1 MNLTKAEKSF
11 TIIFL
16 AIVLLEL
23 FSSNIKSLLP
33 IHVIAKPLI
42 LLSLIFFFINQG
54 KHLSS
59 KTKVIT
65 LLALLFS
72 LAGDVLLM
80 FTDISASFFLS
91 GLVAFLLAHIMYIMV
106 FLDKKNSKKIAL
118 IFITVLL
125 IYAIG
130 IFYLLKDGLGDML
143 IPVIVYMLVILTM
156 ILTSTMRKGNVSNKS
171 YNLVFIGAIFFVI
184 SDSFLAIN
192 KFYQPVPL
200 SKIIIM
206 STYSLAQYLIVLG
219 LLKQKNNYL

>member
-16 AIVLLEL
+16 VIVLLEL
-23 FSSNIKSLLP
+23 FSSNVQSLFP
-33 IHVIAKPLI
+33 IHFIAEPLI
-42 LLSLIFFFINQG
+42 LLSLIFFFINHG

-59 KTKVIT
+59 KTKTIT

-80 FTDISASFFLS
+80 FTEKSASFFLS
-91 GLVAFLLAHIMYIMV
+91 GLVAFLLAHIMYIKV
-106 FLDKKNSKKIAL
+106 FFDKKNLKQTSL
-118 IFITVLL
+118 IFIIVLL

-143 IPVIVYMLVILTM
+143 IPVILYMIVILSM
-156 ILTSTMRKGNVSNKS
+156 VFIASMRKDNVSNQS
-171 YNLVFIGAIFFVI
+171 YNLVFLGAIFFVL

-192 KFYQPVPL
+192 KFYQPIPL

-206 STYSLAQYLIVLG
+206 STYSIAQYLIILG
-219 LLKQKNNYL
+219 LLKQNQ

>member
-59 KTKVIT
+59 KTKVIS

-143 IPVIVYMLVILTM
+143 IPVIVYMLVILSM
-156 ILTSTMRKGNVSNKS
+156 VLTSTMRKDNVSNQS
-171 YNLVFIGAIFFVI
+171 YYLVFLGAIFFVI

-219 LLKQKNNYL
+219 LLKQPD

>member
-16 AIVLLEL
+16 VIVLLEL
-23 FSSNIKSLLP
+23 FSSNVQSLFP
-33 IHVIAKPLI
+33 IHFIAKPLI
-42 LLSLIFFFINQG
+42 LLSLIFFFINHG
-54 KHLSS
+54 KHLSL
-59 KTKVIT
+59 KTKTIT

-80 FTDISASFFLS
+80 FTDKSASFFLS
-91 GLVAFLLAHIMYIMV
+91 GLVAFLLAHIMYIKV
-106 FLDKKNSKKIAL
+106 FFDKKNLKQTSL
-118 IFITVLL
+118 IFIIVLL

-143 IPVIVYMLVILTM
+143 IPVIVYMIVILSM
-156 ILTSTMRKGNVSNKS
+156 VFIASMRKDNVSNQS
-171 YNLVFIGAIFFVI
+171 YNLVFLGAIFFVL

-192 KFYQPVPL
+192 KFYQPIPL

-206 STYSLAQYLIVLG
+206 STYSIAQYLIILG
-219 LLKQKNNYL
+219 LLKQNQ

>member
-33 IHVIAKPLI
+33 IHVIVKPLI

-59 KTKVIT
+59 KTKVMT

-72 LAGDVLLM
+72 LAGDILLM

-156 ILTSTMRKGNVSNKS
+156 ILTSTMRKDNVSNKS

-219 LLKQKNNYL
+219 LLKQHD

>member
-156 ILTSTMRKGNVSNKS
+156 ILTSTMRKDNVSNKS

>member
-156 ILTSTMRKGNVSNKS
+156 VLTSTMRKDNVSNKS
-171 YNLVFIGAIFFVI
+171 YNLVFLGAVFFVI

-219 LLKQKNNYL
+219 LLKQPD

>member
-1 MNLTKAEKSF
+1 M
-11 TIIFL
+11 
-16 AIVLLEL
+16 
-23 FSSNIKSLLP
+23 
-33 IHVIAKPLI
+33 
-42 LLSLIFFFINQG
+42 
-54 KHLSS
+54 
-59 KTKVIT
+59 T

-80 FTDISASFFLS
+80 FIDISASFFLS

-106 FLDKKNSKKIAL
+106 FLDKKNSKKTAL

-156 ILTSTMRKGNVSNKS
+156 VLTSTMRKDNVSKQS
-171 YNLVFIGAIFFVI
+171 YNLVFLGAIFFVI

-219 LLKQKNNYL
+219 LLKQHD

>member
-91 GLVAFLLAHIMYIMV
+91 GLVAFLLAHIMYIIV

-219 LLKQKNNYL
+219 LLKQPD

>member
-59 KTKVIT
+59 KTKVIS

-91 GLVAFLLAHIMYIMV
+91 GLVAFLLAHIMYIIV

-219 LLKQKNNYL
+219 LLKQPD

>member
-11 TIIFL
+11 TIFFL

-23 FSSNIKSLLP
+23 ITSNVKSLLP
-33 IHVIAKPLI
+33 IHIIAKPLI

-59 KTKVIT
+59 KTKVMT

-80 FTDISASFFLS
+80 FIDISASFFLS

-106 FLDKKNSKKIAL
+106 FLDKKNSKKTAL

-156 ILTSTMRKGNVSNKS
+156 VLTSTMRKDNVSKQS
-171 YNLVFIGAIFFVI
+171 YNLVFLGAIFFVI

-219 LLKQKNNYL
+219 LLKQHD

>member
-1 MNLTKAEKSF
+1 MNLTTAEKSF

>member
-59 KTKVIT
+59 KTKVMT

-72 LAGDVLLM
+72 LAGDILLM

-171 YNLVFIGAIFFVI
+171 YNLVFLGAFFFVI

>member
-156 ILTSTMRKGNVSNKS
+156 ILTSTMRKDNVSNKS

-219 LLKQKNNYL
+219 LLKQPD

>member
-11 TIIFL
+11 TIFFL

-23 FSSNIKSLLP
+23 FTSNVKSLLP

-42 LLSLIFFFINQG
+42 LLSLIFFFIDQG

-91 GLVAFLLAHIMYIMV
+91 GLVAFLLAHSMYIMV

-118 IFITVLL
+118 LFIAVLL

-130 IFYLLKDGLGDML
+130 IFYLLNDGLGDMI
-143 IPVIVYMLVILTM
+143 IPVIIYMLVILTM
-156 ILTSTMRKGNVSNKS
+156 VLTSTMRKDNVSNQS
-171 YNLVFIGAIFFVI
+171 YNLVFLGAIFFVI

-219 LLKQKNNYL
+219 LLKQNQ

>member
-118 IFITVLL
+118 IFKTVLL

-156 ILTSTMRKGNVSNKS
+156 VLTSTMRKDNVSNKS
-171 YNLVFIGAIFFVI
+171 YNLVFLGAVFFVI

>member
-219 LLKQKNNYL
+219 LLKQNQ

>member
-72 LAGDVLLM
+72 LAGDILLM

-219 LLKQKNNYL
+219 LLKQPD

>member
-219 LLKQKNNYL
+219 LLKQPD

>member
-156 ILTSTMRKGNVSNKS
+156 VLTSTMRKDNVSNKS
-171 YNLVFIGAIFFVI
+171 YNLAVNISQQISTKHLLQNLWIKPIMAITI
-184 SDSFLAIN
+184 IFLQVML
-192 KFYQPVPL
+192 K
-200 SKIIIM
+200 
-206 STYSLAQYLIVLG
+206 LI
-219 LLKQKNNYL
+219 

>member
-156 ILTSTMRKGNVSNKS
+156 VLTSTMRKGNVSNKS

-219 LLKQKNNYL
+219 LLKQPD

>member
-91 GLVAFLLAHIMYIMV
+91 GLVAFLLAHIMYIIV

-156 ILTSTMRKGNVSNKS
+156 VLTSTMRKDNVSNKS
-171 YNLVFIGAIFFVI
+171 YNLVFLGAFFFVI

-219 LLKQKNNYL
+219 LLKQPD

>member
-59 KTKVIT
+59 KTKVIS

-143 IPVIVYMLVILTM
+143 IPVIVYMLVILSM
-156 ILTSTMRKGNVSNKS
+156 VLTSTMRKDNVSNQS
-171 YNLVFIGAIFFVI
+171 YYLVFLGAIFFVI

-219 LLKQKNNYL
+219 LLKQHD